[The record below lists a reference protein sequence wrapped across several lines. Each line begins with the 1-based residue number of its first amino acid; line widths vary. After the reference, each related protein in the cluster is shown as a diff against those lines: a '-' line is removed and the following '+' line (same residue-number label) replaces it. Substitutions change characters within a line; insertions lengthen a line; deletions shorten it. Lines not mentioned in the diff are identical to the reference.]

1 MNSSV
6 NESLQLKSN
15 RTYGWLSLITCI
27 IGTTFNAFNL
37 LILRR
42 TKIISNQA
50 NRILLSIATCDS
62 ITMIVHSP
70 ILVHF
75 YITNSNSIYS
85 NELDP
90 KRDTKHWIMYSLLS
104 SLIFITL
111 HSISLWLTVY
121 LSVYRYLNIRRAVN
135 ILDRKN
141 VYINFILNKTKHSI
155 CFIAIFCV
163 LFCLP
168 SYFYPELREHW
179 FELDTK
185 ENVTHLALA
194 YYIDESKLNLNTQN
208 FIFKLSFYFQSIF
221 GKIIPSICLGVFISL
236 IINYLAEIKHK
247 RNRLLSIQFKRSEKR
262 SNATEMTHLSNNKS
276 TFKSTISTIKSH
288 RNTIGLKQ
296 FKTNIIL
303 KKNLEHLK
311 KTIMLLFV
319 CCLVFLAELPHT
331 ILKFIS
337 ILNIDF
343 YFSFYMYVVDYLDF
357 LVLITYPLNFLVYCL
372 MSKLFRRQFILMF
385 NFIKSKP
392 YNNLDIRI

>member
-1 MNSSV
+1 
-6 NESLQLKSN
+6 
-15 RTYGWLSLITCI
+15 
-27 IGTTFNAFNL
+27 
-37 LILRR
+37 
-42 TKIISNQA
+42 
-50 NRILLSIATCDS
+50 
-62 ITMIVHSP
+62 
-70 ILVHF
+70 
-75 YITNSNSIYS
+75 
-85 NELDP
+85 
-90 KRDTKHWIMYSLLS
+90 
-104 SLIFITL
+104 
-111 HSISLWLTVY
+111 
-121 LSVYRYLNIRRAVN
+121 
-135 ILDRKN
+135 
-141 VYINFILNKTKHSI
+141 
-155 CFIAIFCV
+155 
-163 LFCLP
+163 LP

-236 IINYLAEIKHK
+236 IIKHLAEIKHK

-262 SNATEMTHLSNNKS
+262 SNATEMTHLSSNKS
-276 TFKSTISTIKSH
+276 TFKSTISIIKSH
-288 RNTIGLKQ
+288 RNTIRLKQ

-303 KKNLEHLK
+303 KKNLEHIK

-337 ILNIDF
+337 VLNIDF
-343 YFSFYMYVVDYLDF
+343 YFSFYMNVVDYLDF

-392 YNNLDIRI
+392 FNNLDIRI

>member
-1 MNSSV
+1 MNSSA
-6 NESLQLKSN
+6 NESFQLKSN

-90 KRDTKHWIMYSLLS
+90 NRDTKHWIMYSLLS

-135 ILDRKN
+135 ILD
-141 VYINFILNKTKHSI
+141 INFILNKTKHSI

-236 IINYLAEIKHK
+236 IIKHLAEIKHK

-262 SNATEMTHLSNNKS
+262 SNATEMTHLSSNKS
-276 TFKSTISTIKSH
+276 TFKSTISIIKSH
-288 RNTIGLKQ
+288 RNTIRLKQ

-303 KKNLEHLK
+303 KKNLEHIK

-337 ILNIDF
+337 VLNIDF

-392 YNNLDIRI
+392 FNNLDIRI